1 MKCVML
7 FLVLSLV
14 VLMAEPGD
22 CFLSSLLRGAKAI
35 YRGARAGW
43 RGYRAHRNM
52 YKAIKNRYRYQQ
64 GNDGQDY
71 QASF

>member
-22 CFLSSLLRGAKAI
+22 CFLRSLLRGAKAI

-43 RGYRAHRNM
+43 RGTIM
-52 YKAIKNRYRYQQ
+52 S
-64 GNDGQDY
+64 NDGQDY